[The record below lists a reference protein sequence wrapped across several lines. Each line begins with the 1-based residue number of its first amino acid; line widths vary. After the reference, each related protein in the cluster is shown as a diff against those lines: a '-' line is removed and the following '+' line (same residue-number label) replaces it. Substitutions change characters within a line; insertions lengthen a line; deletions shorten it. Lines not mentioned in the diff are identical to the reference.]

1 MMNINEF
8 IKDYCSMILY
18 PVVENKN
25 YGFKLTS
32 GARIFFE
39 DTKLTHQEAMRL
51 KRHYERRGLTWD
63 LTYTD

>member
-8 IKDYCSMILY
+8 VKDYCDMILY
-18 PVVENKN
+18 PIKENKN

-39 DTKLTHQEAMRL
+39 DTRMAKSEVARL
-51 KRHYERRGLTWD
+51 RRHYNRRGLTWD
-63 LTYTD
+63 STYME